1 MKTTLTDIAEK
12 TGYSIAT
19 ISRVLNG
26 KSEQYRISQAAYNA
40 IMEEAKR
47 SNYIGNVNAQS
58 LRRNKTRS
66 IGVIMPSIANPFFA
80 GISDTI
86 IAEVKRHGYT
96 AILAV
101 TMESPTE
108 QESCLSTI
116 LSRNVEGIIAA
127 PCGNDP
133 FLFENINNEMVPIVL
148 VDRFF
153 MDSNI
158 SYITSNNYKGAVD
171 ATNLLINNGHKYIA
185 CIQGDTSSCPNK
197 KRVEGYIA
205 TMNGAS
211 LENNIRVVG
220 DSFSIQNGYLETK
233 LLLGDPS
240 YRPTAILAL
249 SYPIVLGV
257 IKALHENNLR
267 IGEDISV
274 ISFDD
279 NMSLDYMEP
288 PITRVRQPIEELG
301 KLATKVLFEHIGSVK
316 AKTTQL
322 ELTTKIILGNSVW
335 PNNKL

>member
-26 KSEQYRISQAAYNA
+26 KSEQYRISQVAYNT

-47 SNYIGNVNAQS
+47 SNYIGNMSAQS
-58 LRRNKTRS
+58 LRKNKTKS
-66 IGVIMPSIANPFFA
+66 IGVLLPSIANPFFA
-80 GISDTI
+80 QISDTI
-86 IAEVKRHGYT
+86 VTEVKRHGYT
-96 AILAV
+96 AIIAV
-101 TMESPTE
+101 TMESPAE
-108 QESCLSTI
+108 QESCLSAM
-116 LSRNVEGIIAA
+116 LSRNVDGIIAA
-127 PCGNDP
+127 PCGNDAY
-133 FLFENINNEMVPIVL
+133 LFENINNEIVPIVL

-153 MDSNI
+153 IDSNI

-171 ATNLLINNGHKYIA
+171 ATNMLISNGHQRIA
-185 CIQGDTSSCPNK
+185 CIQGDTSSSPNK
-197 KRVEGYIA
+197 KRVEGYMA
-205 TMNGAS
+205 TMKNAS
-211 LENNIRVVG
+211 LVEHAMVVG

-233 LLLGDPS
+233 LLLGDSSFRPS
-240 YRPTAILAL
+240 AILAL

-257 IKALHENNLR
+257 IRALHENNLR

-288 PITRVRQPIEELG
+288 PITRVRQPSEELG
-301 KLATKVLFEHIGSVK
+301 KLATKVLFEHIDNPK

-322 ELTTKIILGNSVW
+322 ELTTKILLGNSVW
-335 PNNKL
+335 PKNM